1 MAGAPA
7 AGSARLVGTRGPA
20 ARPHLARRGGRYDL
34 QVEGGSPA
42 MLVVE

>member
-1 MAGAPA
+1 MAGARPRVSVA
-7 AGSARLVGTRGPA
+7 RAGARACGIPVP
-20 ARPHLARRGGRYDL
+20 RRGGRYDL